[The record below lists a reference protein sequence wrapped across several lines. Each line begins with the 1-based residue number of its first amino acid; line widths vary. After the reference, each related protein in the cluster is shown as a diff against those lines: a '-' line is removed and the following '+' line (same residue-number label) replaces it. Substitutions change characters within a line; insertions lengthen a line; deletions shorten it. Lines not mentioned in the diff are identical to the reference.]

1 MRNVVRQIPEDGI
14 VFQKVREGFGI
25 RNIVDGDELNV
36 FVVDG
41 RAHNIASDAAKAVD
55 SYLDW
60 HTSSGAGFWIAAIC
74 QVRKTPRVE
83 QKMLGGVQ

>member
-1 MRNVVRQIPEDGI
+1 M
-14 VFQKVREGFGI
+14 REGFGI

-36 FVVDG
+36 FVVDRG
-41 RAHNIASDAAKAVD
+41 AHNIATDAAEAVD

-60 HTSSGAGFWIAAIC
+60 HTSSGAGFWIAARH

-83 QKMLGGVQ
+83 QKMLGGV